1 MITNGEIGRQTGRQ
15 TRHQTGKMCPKKEF
29 THSKDANGDAF
40 CDPDKFEELID
51 IDMAMLMK
59 RIEQHNSDNN
69 AICGYLTMM
78 CRLSP
83 CQLGALNAQ
92 SFVKRM
98 NSAEK
103 LIVGEKRTSL
113 NHELIDK
120 LVVLRLNRD
129 FMIYCRQH
137 GSMARV

>member
-1 MITNGEIGRQTGRQ
+1 
-15 TRHQTGKMCPKKEF
+15 
-29 THSKDANGDAF
+29 
-40 CDPDKFEELID
+40 
-51 IDMAMLMK
+51 MAILMK
-59 RIEQHNSDNN
+59 RIEQYNSDNN
-69 AICGYLTMM
+69 AIFGYLPMM

-92 SFVKRM
+92 SFVERM
-98 NSAEK
+98 NSAAK

-129 FMIYCRQH
+129 FMVYCRQH
-137 GSMARV
+137 GSMARVQEVNNTEGNDVDIYSI